1 LIQEVKAQLAR
12 GRKCQVFA
20 VYTNKHDV
28 TARLEQLF
36 RAEGIRAA
44 ILRASVPTHRRE
56 AWYREQLRRG
66 IDVAICHPKIVET
79 GLDLLDFPTIL
90 FHETGY
96 SLHTLRQASRRSWRI
111 GQRRPVEVKFFAYKG
126 TMQEVCLRLMGKKL
140 LVALAMEGKFTSEG
154 LQAIDGDDD
163 MLTAMARELVENKGI
178 GETADS
184 IWRNVQ
190 QLRPSTSAVAEE
202 EAEDKATEQAEI
214 EVPAI
219 LPMPTESIPGA
230 ALLEAASLSRRS
242 TRRDTSIGQL
252 SLF

>member
-1 LIQEVKAQLAR
+1 MR
-12 GRKCQVFA
+12 S
-20 VYTNKHDV
+20 NKHDV

-36 RAEGIRAA
+36 RAEGIRTA

-96 SLHTLRQASRRSWRI
+96 SLHTLRQSSRRSWRI
-111 GQRRPVEVKFFAYKG
+111 GQRRPVEVRFFAYAG

-140 LVALAMEGKFTSEG
+140 LVALAMEGKFASEG

-178 GETADS
+178 GESADS
-184 IWRNVQ
+184 VWKNLQ
-190 QLRPSTSAVAEE
+190 QLRPAPSAPIV
-202 EAEDKATEQAEI
+202 EAPDEAMVSEI
-214 EVPAI
+214 EIPEIAI
-219 LPMPTESIPGA
+219 GSSSGTNLGQPMIQPCESPSKRIQSA
-230 ALLEAASLSRRS
+230 
-242 TRRDTSIGQL
+242 QL